1 MEALYQHVPKDILP
15 IEYGGNGGSIND
27 IIAEW
32 EQKVLDHREFI
43 IKENSYGVD
52 EKKRIGQPKNPE
64 TLFGT
69 DGTFRKLDID

>member
-1 MEALYQHVPKDILP
+1 MESLYNHIPRDILP

-43 IKENSYGVD
+43 IKESSYGVD
-52 EKKRIGQPKNPE
+52 EKKRIGLPISRE
-64 TLFGT
+64 MLFGI
-69 DGTFRKLDID
+69 DGTFRKLEID